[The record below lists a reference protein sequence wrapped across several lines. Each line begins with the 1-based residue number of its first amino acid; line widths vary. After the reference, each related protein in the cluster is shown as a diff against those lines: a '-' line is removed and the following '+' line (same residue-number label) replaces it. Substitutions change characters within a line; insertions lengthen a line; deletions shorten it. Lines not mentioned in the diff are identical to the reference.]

1 MLISPK
7 SYFVKFVYGY
17 LYGSYTHI
25 FIIMP
30 AQGKVSIV
38 WQIIFVLFVPI
49 VGIWAFYRIK
59 KLQKMILYIVLP
71 SLALTVLPTL
81 LLIPFI
87 DDFEDD
93 PPNFDGVSETF
104 GLQIILLYVI
114 IMVGSI
120 GLTAF
125 AIYLI
130 FRWSEEWNSQFD
142 DT

>member
-1 MLISPK
+1 ML
-7 SYFVKFVYGY
+7 
-17 LYGSYTHI
+17 
-25 FIIMP
+25 

-49 VGIWAFYRIK
+49 TGIWAFYRIK
-59 KLQKMILYIVLP
+59 KLQKMILYVVLP
-71 SLALTVLPTL
+71 SIALTLLPAL
-81 LLIPFI
+81 LLIPFV

-93 PPNFDGVSETF
+93 FTNFDGNSETF

-114 IMVGSI
+114 IMVGSV

-125 AIYLI
+125 GIYLI

>member
-1 MLISPK
+1 
-7 SYFVKFVYGY
+7 
-17 LYGSYTHI
+17 
-25 FIIMP
+25 MP

-49 VGIWAFYRIK
+49 AGIWAFYRIK
-59 KLQKMILYIVLP
+59 KLQKMILYLALP
-71 SLALTVLPTL
+71 SLALTVLPAL

-93 PPNFDGVSETF
+93 LTNFDGVSETF
-104 GLQIILLYVI
+104 GLQIILLYVV

-120 GLTAF
+120 GLTVF
-125 AIYLI
+125 GIYLI
-130 FRWSEEWNSQFD
+130 FRWSEEWNSQFT

>member
-1 MLISPK
+1 
-7 SYFVKFVYGY
+7 
-17 LYGSYTHI
+17 
-25 FIIMP
+25 MP
-30 AQGKVSIV
+30 ADGKVSIV

-49 VGIWAFYRIK
+49 AGIWAFYRIK
-59 KLQKMILYIVLP
+59 KLQKMILYIALP
-71 SLALTVLPTL
+71 SLALTVLPVF

-93 PPNFDGVSETF
+93 PTNIDGIPETF

-114 IMVGSI
+114 IVAGSI

-125 AIYLI
+125 GIYLI
-130 FRWSEEWNSQFD
+130 YRWSEEWNGQFV

>member
-1 MLISPK
+1 
-7 SYFVKFVYGY
+7 
-17 LYGSYTHI
+17 
-25 FIIMP
+25 MP

-49 VGIWAFYRIK
+49 AGIWAFYRIK

-71 SLALTVLPTL
+71 SLALTVLPAL
-81 LLIPFI
+81 LLIPFA

-93 PPNFDGVSETF
+93 PIDIDGIPETF

-114 IMVGSI
+114 VVVGSI

-125 AIYLI
+125 GIYLI
-130 FRWSEEWNSQFD
+130 YRWSEEWNSQF
-142 DT
+142 TNT